1 MFKLSRRSSGV
12 DNAGMA
18 KTFRPYDPDQLRLMP
33 PALADWVPEDHLA
46 RFVSDVVDTLDLM
59 AIEETYAEERGYPP
73 YHPQMMVK
81 VLLYGYC
88 TGIYSSRKI
97 ARQLTDSVAFRFLAA
112 GNQPDFRTVSEFRK
126 RHGAALAGLFQQ
138 GLRLC
143 RRAGLVKLGQVAV
156 DGTKIKA
163 NASKHK
169 AMSYRRMQEAD
180 ASLTAEV
187 AELLR
192 RAEAADHD
200 EDARYGPDLRG
211 DELPAELARRESRLA
226 KIREAKA
233 ALEADA
239 RTQAQ
244 AEGKP
249 PDDARPP
256 DQAQRNFTDPE
267 SKIQKTSDGFIQ
279 GYNAQ
284 VAVDATAQVI
294 VAQHVTAASPDA
306 QQLQPAVRALLR
318 GLHRRPRVVLADA
331 GYWSEANV
339 VALQDRGIEPLIAT
353 GRRKHHEPPP
363 VAPRGRPPA
372 GLTIKQRMARTL
384 ATRRGHALYARRKVI
399 VEPPFGQIKHARGF
413 RQFLRRGLRAVG
425 EEWALICMSH
435 NLLKLYGARI

>member
-1 MFKLSRRSSGV
+1 
-12 DNAGMA
+12 MA
-18 KTFRPYDPDQLRLMP
+18 KIFRPYDPDQLLLMP

-46 RFVSDVVDTLDLM
+46 RFVSDVVDTLDLT
-59 AIEETYAEERGYPP
+59 AIEETYMEERGYPP

-88 TGIYSSRKI
+88 TGVYSSRRI

-126 RHGAALAGLFQQ
+126 RHGPALAGLFQQ
-138 GLRLC
+138 VLRLC

-180 ASLTAEV
+180 AALTAEV
-187 AELLR
+187 VELLR

-200 EDARYGPDLRG
+200 EDARDGPDQRG

-244 AEGKP
+244 ADGKP

-256 DQAQRNFTDPE
+256 DKAQRNFTDPE

-294 VAQHVTAASPDA
+294 VAQQVTAASPDA
-306 QQLQPAVRALLR
+306 QQLQPVVQALIR

-339 VALQDRGIEPLIAT
+339 VALQARGIEPLIAT
-353 GRRKHHEPPP
+353 GRRKHHEPVP

-372 GLTIKQRMARTL
+372 GLSVKQRMARTL
-384 ATRRGHALYARRKVI
+384 ATLRGHGLYARRKAI

-425 EEWALICMSH
+425 EEWALICTRH